1 MITQPEQQI
10 AIIED
15 VSSSS
20 RNTNYALYLTDN
32 RMIFIKS
39 HKPTYNP
46 MSGGLL
52 GSAISEAIFYLSGRK
67 QKKEEKEHQNKTL
80 DEQLEQN
87 KGCFAIAYT
96 DIQEIRMRA
105 GWTSEFSVSL
115 KNSKVKL
122 FWTEKNQIN
131 QLANSLAKVAILQD
145 KIQILK

>member
-10 AIIED
+10 AKIEGI
-15 VSSSS
+15 SSSS
-20 RNTNYALYLTDN
+20 RNTNYNLYLTDN

-39 HKPTYNP
+39 QPTYNP
-46 MSGGLL
+46 VSGGLL
-52 GSAISEAIFYLSGRK
+52 GGIVSEAIFHLSGRK
-67 QKKEEKEHQNKTL
+67 QKKEEKEQQNMTL
-80 DEQLEQN
+80 NEKLEQN

-96 DIQEIRMRA
+96 DIQEIRMHA

-122 FWTEKNQIN
+122 FWTEKNQID
-131 QLANSLAKVAILQD
+131 QLANELAKVAILQD